1 MRSRH
6 RVSVFM
12 PHPVGCRVVS
22 VVPGTLFTAICS
34 GLLVPRG
41 AAILPRMGS
50 KSRETTLRRFCVLCA
65 LLICGTIAVG
75 AENVR
80 ADPAHSFL
88 AAAETTPERKFWDAV
103 LERARSC
110 AKAREFSP
118 PALCFLKSTPKKCQS
133 LVYEALLG
141 SDKHKQQ
148 PWYLCVIS
156 CGDAG
161 WYCRKFGECSRDLS
175 ER

>member
-1 MRSRH
+1 MS
-6 RVSVFM
+6 S
-12 PHPVGCRVVS
+12 
-22 VVPGTLFTAICS
+22 TAICS
-34 GLLVPRG
+34 GLPVARG
-41 AAILPRMGS
+41 SSHPVGMGT
-50 KSRETTLRRFCVLCA
+50 KSRETTWRRFCVLHV

-88 AAAETTPERKFWDAV
+88 AAADAAPERKLWDAV

-110 AKAREFSP
+110 ATTKEFSP

-133 LVYEALLG
+133 LVYDALVG
-141 SDKHKQQ
+141 SRNKQQ
-148 PWYLCVIS
+148 WYLFVIS

-161 WYCRKFGECSRDLS
+161 LYSRKFGECSRDLS